1 MLSMKAPTVSTR
13 APAWPARLILLL
25 GPSALAGCMSL
36 SGLNAAPRYGCKA
49 PEGITCRSVSGVYAN
64 RDLRAAPTPAP
75 TPMAFAPVGQQP
87 SATAAPPASSPGD
100 GLLRSSPRI
109 LRLWVK
115 PWEDIDGDLVD
126 QSHVYVQV
134 DGGQW
139 LIDHAQRRIRE
150 AHAPLRPP
158 TATAAAAGAADRD
171 PARNA
176 PGLAEPTRPPFAATL
191 ARPSAGATAVVPG
204 AQSLPFS
211 LPPTRST
218 AAPSHTALP
227 PAPAAE
233 KD

>member
-1 MLSMKAPTVSTR
+1 
-13 APAWPARLILLL
+13 
-25 GPSALAGCMSL
+25 
-36 SGLNAAPRYGCKA
+36 
-49 PEGITCRSVSGVYAN
+49 
-64 RDLRAAPTPAP
+64 LRAAPTQVP
-75 TPMAFAPVGQQP
+75 TALAAAPVALQT
-87 SATAAPPASSPGD
+87 SAVAALPPSSPGD

-158 TATAAAAGAADRD
+158 TASAAPTAAAGAMDRD
-171 PARNA
+171 PSRNA
-176 PGLAEPTRPPFAATL
+176 LGSADPTRLPFSPPPG
-191 ARPSAGATAVVPG
+191 RPSAGATAAFPG
-204 AQSLPFS
+204 AQPVPFPS
-211 LPPTRST
+211 TPTGSFT
-218 AAPSHTALP
+218 APSSSPSPAAPGAS
-227 PAPAAE
+227 